1 MNKSK
6 LEEQIM
12 KILDMYFADKAA
24 EKILDLVLSDLSKEI
39 EGMKG
44 KQKVYADTPK
54 VNRERLG
61 WYDAGWNAALGAVLG
76 ILDLA
81 QKREEER

>member
-1 MNKSK
+1 MRSK
-6 LEEQIM
+6 LQEQIM

-39 EGMKG
+39 GG
-44 KQKVYADTPK
+44 LKVIETPDDIEDMVRSK
-54 VNRERLG
+54 RQAYMLGQMNVLLRLTEH
-61 WYDAGWNAALGAVLG
+61 
-76 ILDLA
+76 LA